1 MDEPTAALGVAESRQ
16 VLDLI
21 RELHRGGTTVI
32 LISHNMAE
40 VVDVATR
47 VVVVK
52 GGRKIADRPAAGLT
66 ADDLAHLVM
75 VGQIPR
81 QAA

>member
-1 MDEPTAALGVAESRQ
+1 M
-16 VLDLI
+16 LDLI

-47 VVVVK
+47 VVVLK
-52 GGRKIADRPAAGLT
+52 GGRKIADRPAAGSPPT
-66 ADDLAHLVM
+66 TSPISSWSATGLAN
-75 VGQIPR
+75 PR
-81 QAA
+81 EAA